1 MPDGSCACYK
11 TFSALHF
18 KNFPEN
24 GNFQYKPIAGVC
36 MVMFCKAPQI
46 EKTIIAQFDHQ
57 METTMETAQI
67 LYPKYIN

>member
-1 MPDGSCACYK
+1 
-11 TFSALHF
+11 
-18 KNFPEN
+18 
-24 GNFQYKPIAGVC
+24 